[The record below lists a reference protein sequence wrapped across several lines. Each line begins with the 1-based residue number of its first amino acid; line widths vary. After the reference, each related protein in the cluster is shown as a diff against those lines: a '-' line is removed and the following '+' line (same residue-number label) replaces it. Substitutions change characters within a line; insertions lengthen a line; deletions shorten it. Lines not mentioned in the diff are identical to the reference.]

1 MPLKR
6 KGSKSA
12 FKLGKKM
19 YKALSEYDNILFHK
33 PESTNI
39 PKPASIINPNLDPTK
54 SNGNFNS
61 P

>member
-19 YKALSEYDNILFHK
+19 YKALSEYDNILFQK

-39 PKPASIINPNLDPTK
+39 PKPSSIMHRHLDPSK
-54 SNGNFNS
+54 SNGKLNS
-61 P
+61 A